1 MILKND
7 IELALAAQHEYL
19 GIKSG
24 IISRD
29 FIEQFK
35 PTGKHI
41 EVISGIRRCGKSTLM
56 KQIIQARYQKI
67 AYFNFE
73 DARVYGFEVNDFA
86 KLDEIIG
93 LGVDAYFFDEI
104 QNVSSWE
111 VFVRQLHDRE
121 EKVYITGSNA
131 TLLSKELGTRLTGRH
146 IRHELFPFS
155 YHELLRY
162 KHIEANTDT
171 FNYYLLMGGMPEYL
185 DTESP
190 EVLQNI
196 LKDIVFR
203 DIAIRYAIRNTS
215 NLMDITLYLLSNI
228 GKEFS
233 YNNIRKT
240 FKVGSANTI
249 SDYLTWLGDAYLLF
263 FMPRFSWSAKS
274 IAANPRKVY
283 AIDNGL
289 VNANTLSFSKDRG
302 RLLENAVFM
311 SLRRKNFG
319 LYYFREN
326 RECDFVVFDKKQC
339 KCLIQVCETL
349 NNDNLARETEGL
361 LEAMVCFKMTEGYI
375 LTLDTEDTLQYNGN
389 NIIVLPVWKWLLKGA
404 Q

>member
-7 IELALAAQHEYL
+7 IERALAAQRDYL

-29 FIEQFK
+29 FTEQFK

-41 EVISGIRRCGKSTLM
+41 EVISGIRRCGKSTFM
-56 KQIIQARYQKI
+56 KQIIQAGYQKI

-73 DARVYGFEVNDFA
+73 DARVYGFEVNDFT

-111 VFVRQLHDRE
+111 VFIRQLHDRE

-155 YHELLRY
+155 YHEFLRY
-162 KHIEANTDT
+162 KQIEANAGT
-171 FNYYLLMGGMPEYL
+171 FSQYLLMGGLPEYL
-185 DTESP
+185 DTDNP

-203 DIAIRYAIRNTS
+203 DIAIRYAIRNTG

-228 GKEFS
+228 GKEIS

-240 FKVGSANTI
+240 FKVGSANTV

-283 AIDNGL
+283 AVDNGL
-289 VNANTLSFSKDRG
+289 VNTNTLSFREDRG

-311 SLRRKNFG
+311 SLRRKNFS

-326 RECDFVVFDKKQC
+326 RECDFVVFEKKQC
-339 KCLIQVCETL
+339 KWLIQVCETL
-349 NNDNLARETEGL
+349 NQDNLARETEGL
-361 LEAMVCFKMTEGYI
+361 LEAMKFFKMTVGYI
-375 LTLDTEDTLQYNGN
+375 LTLDQEDTLRYNGN
-389 NIIVLPVWKWLLKGA
+389 NIIVMPVWKWLLKDFV
-404 Q
+404 